1 MAYAR
6 DAGATLHRCA
16 PGRGISWPDFSDPGV
31 GMSYRDG
38 NGPTATTRATTIADV
53 LKGLEPMGDLSR
65 FAIED
70 LTPDEENEFFSVLHA
85 L

>member
-1 MAYAR
+1 
-6 DAGATLHRCA
+6 
-16 PGRGISWPDFSDPGV
+16 
-31 GMSYRDG
+31 MSYSDG
-38 NGPTATTRATTIADV
+38 NGPTATTRVTTIADV
-53 LKGLEPMGDLSR
+53 LEGLEPMGDLSR